1 MYRHV
6 YTMYIY
12 VINWFI
18 HVYTMYIHVY
28 SRYIHATNMY
38 LYLTISAKYVL
49 ILSTK
54 AVDHVNN
61 MGNRRMME
69 PQPAFLSPLVRLSQ
83 SGTLSQAWHHAQ
95 HTPGTS
101 LACHYRVKIANS
113 DVNRPD
119 RYLMLNETSINVQN
133 NCQGNSPVTNSA
145 NKVLK

>member
-1 MYRHV
+1 M
-6 YTMYIY
+6 
-12 VINWFI
+12 
-18 HVYTMYIHVY
+18 
-28 SRYIHATNMY
+28 
-38 LYLTISAKYVL
+38 YLTISAKYVL

>member
-1 MYRHV
+1 
-6 YTMYIY
+6 
-12 VINWFI
+12 
-18 HVYTMYIHVY
+18 
-28 SRYIHATNMY
+28 MY

-95 HTPGTS
+95 HTPGHIYVSIHCIYMYLPEKLKSHRILTTWTE
-101 LACHYRVKIANS
+101 
-113 DVNRPD
+113 PD
-119 RYLMLNETSINVQN
+119 QIRD
-133 NCQGNSPVTNSA
+133 NCV
-145 NKVLK
+145 

>member
-1 MYRHV
+1 
-6 YTMYIY
+6 
-12 VINWFI
+12 
-18 HVYTMYIHVY
+18 
-28 SRYIHATNMY
+28 MY
-38 LYLTISAKYVL
+38 LYLIISAKYVL

-113 DVNRPD
+113 DVNRQD

>member
-1 MYRHV
+1 
-6 YTMYIY
+6 
-12 VINWFI
+12 
-18 HVYTMYIHVY
+18 
-28 SRYIHATNMY
+28 MY

-61 MGNRRMME
+61 MGNRRMMD
-69 PQPAFLSPLVRLSQ
+69 PQSVFLSPLVRQSQ
-83 SGTLSQAWHHAQ
+83 SGTLLQAWHHAL

-101 LACHYRVKIANS
+101 LACHYQVEIANS

-119 RYLMLNETSINVQN
+119 RLNETSINVQN

>member
-1 MYRHV
+1 
-6 YTMYIY
+6 
-12 VINWFI
+12 
-18 HVYTMYIHVY
+18 
-28 SRYIHATNMY
+28 MY

-113 DVNRPD
+113 DVNRQD
-119 RYLMLNETSINVQN
+119 RYLMLNETSIKYRTIARGTVP
-133 NCQGNSPVTNSA
+133 SPTLQT
-145 NKVLK
+145 KC